1 MSTLPPVST
10 NAAFEPA
17 LGCHDCFA
25 LQECGGLYRPGGIDC
40 LCYCCNKPD
49 TCTYLCPRNKH
60 FLRVWRDTDGIQIAI
75 KQLHQRPTPLPTYIP
90 LIQHGSKRTTPL
102 KATMVALT
110 TFDVTRRD
118 KRLKDMVR
126 DPDLLRQN
134 FRLATTTP
142 FILSS
147 IAQDPE
153 LERYWRERHQRGL
166 IEGIKLTNPTHVIA
180 PNFSLFRDVPRFDNL
195 ANIKRSLLC
204 AEEFSTAGLSVI
216 PYVAGITAHDW
227 QRWAAFLR
235 EQQEITMVCKEF
247 QTGASTR
254 TKGDWH
260 VHRLEELQQEIG
272 RALHIIAVGGR
283 RYIPAL
289 RHFAQFTIIDSN
301 PFMRTMHRR
310 ILTTEGW
317 QNAPTLPGAPLDDLL
332 QCNINAYTACVHQL
346 LRGEKLTPRRPIPQ
360 ADTPTNQL
368 VFAFASNA
376 PSVGST
382 ERTPLSVRDTGV
394 TEVAR
399 RKAS

>member
-10 NAAFEPA
+10 NATFEPA

-25 LQECGGLYRPGGIDC
+25 LTECGGLYRPGGIDC
-40 LCYCCNKPD
+40 LCYCCNNPD

-60 FLRVWRDTDGIQIAI
+60 FLRIWRDTDGIQITI
-75 KQLHQRPTPLPTYIP
+75 KQLHQQPTPLPAYLP
-90 LIQHGSKRTTPL
+90 LIQHGSKRVTTL

-118 KRLKDMVR
+118 KQRNDMVR
-126 DPDLLRQN
+126 DPDQLRQK
-134 FRLATTTP
+134 FRLSSTTALL
-142 FILSS
+142 LSS
-147 IAQDPE
+147 IAQDVE
-153 LERYWRERHQRGL
+153 LERYWRQRHQRGL
-166 IEGIKLTNPTHVIA
+166 IQGIKATNPTHVIA

-227 QRWAAFLR
+227 ERWAAFLR
-235 EQQEITMVCKEF
+235 EHQEISIVCKEF

-260 VHRLEELQQEIG
+260 IHRLEELQQKIG
-272 RALHIIAVGGR
+272 RPLHLIAVGGR
-283 RYIPAL
+283 RYIPVL
-289 RHFAQFTIIDSN
+289 RQFADVTIIDSN

-310 ILTTEGW
+310 MLTTDGW
-317 QNAPTLPGAPLDDLL
+317 QNAPTPRGAPIDDLL
-332 QCNINAYTACVHQL
+332 RSNIDAYAARVHRLLCGENMPQRRSIPPAAAPTKQL
-346 LRGEKLTPRRPIPQ
+346 IFSFTS
-360 ADTPTNQL
+360 TPTN
-368 VFAFASNA
+368 
-376 PSVGST
+376 T
-382 ERTPLSVRDTGV
+382 TPNRREADVPDV
-394 TEVAR
+394 VQ

>member
-1 MSTLPPVST
+1 MSALPPVST

-17 LGCHDCFA
+17 LGCLDCFA
-25 LQECGGLYRPGGIDC
+25 LEHCGGLYIPGGLDC

-49 TCTYLCPRNKH
+49 TCTYLCPRSKH
-60 FLRVWRDTDGIQIAI
+60 FLTVWRDTDGIQIAI
-75 KQLHQRPTPLPTYIP
+75 KPLHQRPTALPAYIP
-90 LIQHGSKRTTPL
+90 LIQHGSKRMTPL
-102 KATMVALT
+102 NATMVALT
-110 TFDVTRRD
+110 TFDVTRTD
-118 KRLKDMVR
+118 KQIKDMLR
-126 DPDLLRQN
+126 DPEQLRQK
-134 FRLATTTP
+134 FRLASTTP

-147 IAQDPE
+147 IAQDLE

-166 IEGIKLTNPTHVIA
+166 IEGIKATNPAHIIA

-216 PYVAGITAHDW
+216 PYIAGITAHDW

-235 EQQEITMVCKEF
+235 EHQEITMVCKEF

-260 VHRLEELQQEIG
+260 VHRLQELQQEIG

-289 RHFAQFTIIDSN
+289 RHFAQYTVIDSN

-310 ILTTEGW
+310 TLTPHGW
-317 QNAPTLPGAPLDDLL
+317 QETPTPPTAPLDDLL
-332 QCNINAYTACVHQL
+332 AHNIAAYDTIISQSHQ
-346 LRGEKLTPRRPIPQ
+346 RTTVPRVGPR
-360 ADTPTNQL
+360 
-368 VFAFASNA
+368 SA
-376 PSVGST
+376 PSVHPDQLALWPDHLPSMSAGA
-382 ERTPLSVRDTGV
+382 RTKT
-394 TEVAR
+394 A
-399 RKAS
+399 